1 MTMRY
6 PGCSVIAITETWLKS
21 TIDATIVR
29 ELTPKGYSHKPLSRS
44 SRKGGGVALLYK
56 STIDIK
62 KPVHNVYRT
71 FEHIEYMRT
80 DTSSIGLRL
89 IVIYRPPPSQKNR
102 LTFFEEW
109 TSFVDGL
116 VITPGKFIIM
126 GDINFHLDD
135 TSDCNASRFRASIK
149 STGLIMHVREPTHR
163 NGHTLDVLLTREND
177 EQLVGNILVKDLGVS
192 DHLAITF
199 TIDVVRPGCCRKKV
213 SFRKLHDINIS
224 DFQEEMNVPFR
235 TPLNC

>member
-1 MTMRY
+1 MLFNAQSVCNKTL
-6 PGCSVIAITETWLKS
+6 PIFDIICECDFDVIAITETWLKS
-21 TIDATIVR
+21 TIDATTVR
-29 ELTPKGYSHKPLSRS
+29 ELTAKGYSHKLLSRS

-71 FEHIEYMRT
+71 FEHIEYIMRT
-80 DTSSIGLRL
+80 DTSSIRL
-89 IVIYRPPPSQKNR
+89 IVIYRQPPSQKNR
-102 LTFFEEW
+102 LTVAEFFEEW
-109 TSFVDGL
+109 TSFVDEL

-163 NGHTLDVLLTREND
+163 KGHTLDVL
-177 EQLVGNILVKDLGVS
+177 
-192 DHLAITF
+192 
-199 TIDVVRPGCCRKKV
+199 C
-213 SFRKLHDINIS
+213 
-224 DFQEEMNVPFR
+224 
-235 TPLNC
+235 